1 MGSNSWSFKVA
12 CVIIM
17 GIGLTGC
24 GDVTGDAPKIA
35 SADEKKQAGEA
46 STAVTPPP
54 TPSATP
60 AGGWNEV
67 AQNAFADQVQTT
79 APTLSP
85 ATTVTTAPSVS
96 AQPALPAL
104 SAPSPEL
111 AESPSLYLRQ
121 AQNSGIYWQTW
132 TQGTFQQAQSR
143 NVPILLIIGAAWN
156 HQAQAMD
163 NHVFADTTVGEAI
176 NKHFIPVRVDADD
189 RSDIW
194 SRYRM
199 AYEVINKERA
209 TIPLVVFA
217 LPDGRPFDI
226 ISAVPA
232 HTDGGNVGMTEI
244 LAQASSIYSQQPD
257 TVIQQADAIKKV
269 LSKLLTEPQI
279 ESAGSTSQLINNLV
293 DNLTGI
299 VKSDQSEA
307 VRAGRVAGALLTIG
321 AAADK
326 SSARD
331 SASELLLSRFRSGQ
345 RDHVMGGYFFGAPGS
360 AAIQFGKV
368 LPVQT
373 EMITANAHAYG
384 LTGKSLHKEAVT
396 EIIRF
401 CEDWLEAP
409 NGGFFSGQTPDTGG
423 NDSAGYFT
431 WTREEIEKIVNEEK
445 AATVFSE
452 YLNAKAGEKTNLHVT
467 GKLQQAADTA
477 GVSYAEANE
486 ALNSVRIKLRD
497 ARMAAEQTPPVEKSI
512 LAGWNGD
519 MICAYLD
526 AAEFVNSDKAKA
538 FALKT
543 ADMIIGSM
551 VSEQEGVAHVMYKD
565 RASGFGY
572 LEDNVKVAA
581 GLARCYEVTNQREYI
596 ESAISLME
604 YVEAR
609 FLDNESGLYQDILTT
624 PEAPGLL
631 KLKRLPLEDD
641 ISRSSN
647 AVGALVWAKL
657 AKEEKKDEYKQRAER
672 MVKAA
677 AERRAFD
684 SEAVATWGEAA
695 AILQYGEPVYKK

>member
-1 MGSNSWSFKVA
+1 MSSKLRLFKVS
-12 CVIIM
+12 CTFII
-17 GIGLTGC
+17 GIGLAGC
-24 GDVTGDAPKIA
+24 GDVTGDGPKIA
-35 SADEKKQAGEA
+35 SAEEKEQAQA
-46 STAVTPPP
+46 SAAITPVAES
-54 TPSATP
+54 SATP

-67 AQNAFADQVQTT
+67 AHNAFADQAQ
-79 APTLSP
+79 
-85 ATTVTTAPSVS
+85 PSVS
-96 AQPALPAL
+96 TTTIAATSATVDSIQPPAPGL
-104 SAPSPEL
+104 SAPSSEL

-121 AQNSGIYWQTW
+121 AQNSGVYWQGW
-132 TQGTFQQAQSR
+132 SKEIFQQAQSR
-143 NVPILLIIGAAWN
+143 TAPILLVIGAAWN
-156 HQAQAMD
+156 HQAQTMD
-163 NHVFADTTVGEAI
+163 NQVFADAAVGEAI
-176 NKHFIPVRVDADD
+176 NKNFIPIRVDADD
-189 RSDIW
+189 RPDIW

-217 LPDGRPFDI
+217 MPDGRPFDI

-232 HTDGGNVGMTEI
+232 HADGGNAGMLEM
-244 LAQASSIYSQQPD
+244 LAQAAQIYSQQAD
-257 TVIQQADAIKKV
+257 TVNQQAAAIENV

-279 ESAGSTSQLINNLV
+279 DNVGNTSELIEKLSV
-293 DNLTGI
+293 ELTG
-299 VKSDQSEA
+299 VAKNDQADA
-307 VRAGRVAGALLTIG
+307 VRAGRVAETLLTIG

-326 SSARD
+326 SSGRD
-331 SASELLLSRFRSGQ
+331 AASELLLSRFRSGQ
-345 RDHVMGGYFFGAPGS
+345 RDHVMGGYFFRTPGS
-360 AAIQFGKV
+360 AVIQFGKV
-368 LPVQT
+368 LPVQA

-396 EIIRF
+396 EILRF

-431 WTREEIEKIVNEEK
+431 WTREEIEKIANDEK

-452 YLNAKAGEKTNLHVT
+452 YLNAKPGEKTNLHVT
-467 GKLQQAADTA
+467 GKLQQAADAA
-477 GVSYAEANE
+477 GVSYSEANE
-486 ALNSVRIKLRD
+486 ALNAVRTKLRD
-497 ARMAAEQTPPVEKSI
+497 ARMAAEQAPAVEKSI

-526 AAEFVNSDKAKA
+526 AAEFVESDKART

-543 ADMIIGSM
+543 ADMIIESM

-581 GLARCYEVTNQREYI
+581 GLARCYEVTNQREYL

-609 FLDNESGLYQDILTT
+609 FLDKQSGLYQDILAA

-641 ISRSSN
+641 IARSAN
-647 AVGALVWAKL
+647 AVAAIVWAKL
-657 AKEEKKDEYKQRAER
+657 AKAENKEVYKQRAER

-677 AERRAFD
+677 TERRTFD
-684 SEAVATWGEAA
+684 NEAVATWGEAA
-695 AILQYGEPVYKK
+695 AILQYGEPSYKK